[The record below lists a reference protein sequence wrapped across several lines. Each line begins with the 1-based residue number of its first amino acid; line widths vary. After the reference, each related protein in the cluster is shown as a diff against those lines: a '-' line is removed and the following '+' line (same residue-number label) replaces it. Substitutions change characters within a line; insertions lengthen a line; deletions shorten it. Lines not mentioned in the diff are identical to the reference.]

1 MDECSPV
8 LEDVISMVIS
18 AKVDIIGRQNP
29 RLLPYCLTTADKE
42 PRLAKSL
49 SYHPLAQEADAT
61 CIVLDV
67 TYVCKLVIAK
77 TRKTRCSMNPTV
89 K

>member
-1 MDECSPV
+1 
-8 LEDVISMVIS
+8 MVIS
-18 AKVDIIGRQNP
+18 TSKGVDIIGRQNP

-61 CIVLDV
+61 CWTLDV
-67 TYVCKLVIAK
+67 TYVQIAK
-77 TRKTRCSMNPTV
+77 TRSSMNPTV